1 VSASFSARQWLLAGS
16 LGALCAASV
25 AQNRPEP
32 QKLTPFANAAAVS
45 QIDDYE
51 QRLWTQAREADQAI
65 NRADLLLRQQEVDAY
80 LQGIANKL
88 YPEFA
93 AHIAIRVFRAPQAN
107 AFCLPNGSIYINQ
120 GLIAR
125 MENEAQLASV
135 IGHEIAHFTHR
146 HSYANTNTVKSAAA
160 FASVAGLLGGGIIS
174 DLLAISS
181 ITGYSRDLEREADAV
196 GFARMVKAGYD
207 PSEAIKV
214 FTLLRDEAK
223 ALDSKEPFLFA
234 SHPKLQERIDNFTR
248 LAAKHTGGSDAGL
261 ERFTANTLGLRNAS
275 LEMDLSMNR
284 QAVVIQVLENA
295 ERRARFSREADY
307 FLGEAYRLRGRDGD
321 ENLARA
327 AYERALASAPAFAP
341 SYRAL
346 GIIAMKRKEF
356 SIAAQHFEKY
366 LALAPQAQD
375 RGYVEQYLETV
386 KAKP

>member
-1 VSASFSARQWLLAGS
+1 MSAGFLIYRRLLTGS
-16 LGALCAASV
+16 LAALCAASV

-65 NRADLLLRQQEVDAY
+65 DKADLLLRQEEVDAY

-88 YPEFA
+88 YPEFT
-93 AHIAIRVFRAPQAN
+93 AHIAIRAFRAPQAN

-146 HSYANTNTVKSAAA
+146 HGYANTNTVKSAAA
-160 FASVAGLLGGGIIS
+160 FASIAGLLGGGIVS

-181 ITGYSRDLEREADAV
+181 ITGYSRDLEREADAI
-196 GFARMVKAGYD
+196 GFERMVKAGYD
-207 PSEAIKV
+207 PREATKV

-223 ALDSKEPFLFA
+223 ALDNKEPFLFA

-248 LAAKHTGGSDAGL
+248 MAAKHSGGGDAGF
-261 ERFTANTLGLRNAS
+261 ERFNNKTLALRNAS
-275 LEMDLSMNR
+275 MEMDLSMNR

-307 FLGEAYRLRGRDGD
+307 FLGEAYRLRGKDGD
-321 ENLARA
+321 EKLARD
-327 AYERALASAPAFAP
+327 AYERALANAPEFAP

-346 GIIAMKRKEF
+346 GIVAMKNKEF
-356 SIAAQHFEKY
+356 GIAAQHFEKY
-366 LALAPQAQD
+366 LALAPAAKD
-375 RGYVEQYLETV
+375 RGYIEQYYEMM
-386 KAKP
+386 KAK

>member
-1 VSASFSARQWLLAGS
+1 MSVCVSAT
-16 LGALCAASV
+16 

-32 QKLTPFANAAAVS
+32 QKLSPFADAAAVS
-45 QIDDYE
+45 QIDEYE
-51 QRLWTQAREADQAI
+51 QRLWTQAKEADQAI
-65 NRADLLLRQQEVDAY
+65 DKADLLLRRQEIDGY
-80 LQGIANKL
+80 LQSIADKL

-93 AHIAIRVFRAPQAN
+93 GRIALHVFRAPQAN
-107 AFCLPNGSIYINQ
+107 AFCLPNGSVYINQ

-181 ITGYSRDLEREADAV
+181 ITGYSRELEREADAV
-196 GFARMVKAGYD
+196 GFQRMVKAGYD
-207 PSEAIKV
+207 PREATKV

-248 LAAKHTGGSDAGL
+248 LAAKHAGGGNAGV
-261 ERFTANTLGLRNAS
+261 ERFDAATLALRNAS

-295 ERRARFSREADY
+295 ERRNRFSREADY
-307 FLGEAYRLRGRDGD
+307 FLGEAYRLRGKDGD

-327 AYERALASAPAFAP
+327 AYERALAKVPEFAP

-346 GIIAMKRKEF
+346 GILAMKNKEF
-356 SIAAQHFEKY
+356 GSAAQHFEKY
-366 LALAPQAQD
+366 LALAPAAKD
-375 RGYVEQYLETV
+375 RAYVEQYYAMV
-386 KAKP
+386 KDKLK